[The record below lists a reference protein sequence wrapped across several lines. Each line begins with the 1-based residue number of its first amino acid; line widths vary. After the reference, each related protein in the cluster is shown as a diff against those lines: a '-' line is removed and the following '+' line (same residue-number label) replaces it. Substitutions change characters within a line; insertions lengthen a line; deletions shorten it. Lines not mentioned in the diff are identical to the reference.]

1 MIGVKL
7 EFLRVFP
14 LEMWSG
20 FSYEDEVKNSQRMD
34 YEFNPDILLG
44 L

>member
-20 FSYEDEVKNSQRMD
+20 FSYEDEVKNLQRTD
-34 YEFNPDILLG
+34 YEFNPDMLLG